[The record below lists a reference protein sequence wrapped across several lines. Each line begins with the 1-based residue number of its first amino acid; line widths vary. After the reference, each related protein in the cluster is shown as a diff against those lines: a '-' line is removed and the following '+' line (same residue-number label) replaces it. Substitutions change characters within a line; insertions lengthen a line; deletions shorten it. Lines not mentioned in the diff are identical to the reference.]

1 MRHRDRGLEPLAHKP
16 HYTKSGGQPAIG
28 MLGASTGS
36 GGKAP
41 TWYGGKAPTWYGGA
55 GSKRFV
61 RRASLGPVAGPTG
74 YGGAGSKGLLGEPH

>member
-41 TWYGGKAPTWYGGA
+41 TGNGGA
-55 GSKRFV
+55 GSKKFV

-74 YGGAGSKGLLGEPH
+74 YGGAVSKGLLGEPH